1 MLRLKEVREAQDPP
15 VTQEALARRAGL
27 SVKTVHRAERLG
39 QAHSNTVAALARALG
54 VPIDDL
60 FEPDPDPK
68 EKVA

>member
-1 MLRLKEVREAQDPP
+1 VLRLKEVREAQDPP
-15 VTQEALARRAGL
+15 VSQEALARRAGV

-39 QAHSNTVAALARALG
+39 TAHSETIRALARGLG

-60 FEPDPDPK
+60 FEPEPDP